1 MFGRRLHY
9 CTINAAVY
17 LLSSCFD
24 CDISAEEKKTLAK
37 KVISSLCEV
46 AFDCL
51 TNLCN
56 DFGIIYLILRI
67 CICCLINI
75 ETCFLLNISCI
86 TLEYKGFC
94 KIIFCSILFF
104 INVKIRG
111 TLGMNGGSEADGLN
125 FQKTNIYIMLNLTTA
140 QDKLN
145 LFFRAVENLDLLSIY
160 KNDITI

>member
-1 MFGRRLHY
+1 MNIIKSVMFGRRLHY

-75 ETCFLLNISCI
+75 ETCFLLNMPFMDDPACWNEIFYVIISFSF
-86 TLEYKGFC
+86 LVSFFFSER
-94 KIIFCSILFF
+94 ILWF
-104 INVKIRG
+104 
-111 TLGMNGGSEADGLN
+111 S
-125 FQKTNIYIMLNLTTA
+125 
-140 QDKLN
+140 
-145 LFFRAVENLDLLSIY
+145 
-160 KNDITI
+160 